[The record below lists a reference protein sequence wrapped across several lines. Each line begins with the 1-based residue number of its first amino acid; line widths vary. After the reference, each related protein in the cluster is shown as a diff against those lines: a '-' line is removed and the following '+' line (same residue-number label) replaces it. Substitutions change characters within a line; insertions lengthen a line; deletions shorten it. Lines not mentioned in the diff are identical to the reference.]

1 MCVVTLYKDS
11 IKEENKL
18 VDNVSRYTL
27 DLKTGKL
34 TVYPMLSEPQE
45 FKITKGISWD
55 ESNDSMIIT

>member
-55 ESNDSMIIT
+55 ES